1 MRAGSVRSRPAHP
14 IRRAPRNALVST
26 SGVARRSVSGPRPGW
41 KPWRRLGAGL
51 GIAATLASCSSI
63 ALLNTLEPRAGVRVL
78 HDLRFKDGP
87 RGTLDV
93 YEPRSA
99 RGQAPVVVFIYGGS
113 WDSGR
118 KSQYA
123 FVGEAL
129 ASRGVLT
136 VIPDYRLYPQARWPS
151 FLQDNARAVRWACD
165 HAAHYGGDP
174 RRLFLLGHSAGAYDA
189 VMLALDPRWLRA
201 VGIDAR
207 RDLRGVIALAGPYDF
222 LPLRSNELKAIF
234 GPRAQ
239 RPATQPINYVT
250 GRNAPLFLATDT
262 ADKFVEPGNTTRLA
276 ARLRATGGPVD
287 VRYYRGLSHGLLLGT
302 IAAPLRFLAP
312 VLRDVMGFIH
322 AQVAE
327 HRLNPQPTS
336 SSSPC
341 C

>member
-1 MRAGSVRSRPAHP
+1 MTGAV
-14 IRRAPRNALVST
+14 
-26 SGVARRSVSGPRPGW
+26 RRSTLNPRPGGRL
-41 KPWRRLGAGL
+41 WRRLGAAL
-51 GIAATLASCSSI
+51 GIVAMLAACSSV
-63 ALLNTLEPRAGVRVL
+63 ALLNMVEPRAGLRVL
-78 HDLRFKDGP
+78 HDLRFKGGP

-93 YEPRSA
+93 YEPRGV

-136 VIPDYRLYPQARWPS
+136 VIPNYRLYPQIRWPS
-151 FLQDNARAVRWACD
+151 FLEDNADAVRWARD
-165 HAAHYGGDP
+165 HATDFGGDP
-174 RRLFLLGHSAGAYDA
+174 RQLFLMGHSAGAYEA

-222 LPLRSNELKAIF
+222 LPLRTNKLKAIF

-262 ADKFVEPGNTTRLA
+262 ADRFVDPGNTTRLA
-276 ARLRATGGPVD
+276 ARLRAAGGPVD

-312 VLRDVMGFIH
+312 VLRDLMGFIRAH
-322 AQVAE
+322 VAE
-327 HRLNPQPTS
+327 RRVDSQATS
-336 SSSPC
+336 SS
-341 C
+341 